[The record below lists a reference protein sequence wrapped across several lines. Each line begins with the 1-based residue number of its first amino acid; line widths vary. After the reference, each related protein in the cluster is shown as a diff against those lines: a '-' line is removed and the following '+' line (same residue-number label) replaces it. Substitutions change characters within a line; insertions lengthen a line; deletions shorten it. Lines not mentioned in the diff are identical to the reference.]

1 MTSGTSN
8 THALELKD
16 LNKVFASGN
25 KKVHAVSHVN
35 LTLRKKEVIAIVGE
49 SGSGK
54 STIARLITRLHA
66 PTSGQLVI
74 DGQNISQNPS
84 GKELKHLR
92 QRVQMIFQDPFGSI
106 NPLHHIG
113 YTVGRPMEIH
123 GIAKGKEKEKR
134 VAQLLDRVGLSPGAE
149 MTKKLP
155 HELSGGQR
163 QRVGIARALAANPS
177 ILLADEPT
185 SMLDVSIRL
194 DVMNLLLDLRDQ
206 EGLSMIFIT
215 HDLAGARY
223 MSDRVAVMYAGH
235 MVEVGPTDQVIN
247 RPAHPYTLLL
257 RSAAPKPE
265 ESLRPERIDSRGD
278 IPSLAALPTGCP
290 FAPRCPFATPEC
302 TQALPEF
309 RNVGTEHQVR
319 CIHPQNQ
326 PQKELNHA

>member
-1 MTSGTSN
+1 MN
-8 THALELKD
+8 ALELHH
-16 LNKVFASGN
+16 LSKVFDSGS
-25 KKVHAVSHVN
+25 KKVHAVSDVN
-35 LTLRKKEVIAIVGE
+35 LKLRKKEVIALVGE

-66 PTSGQLVI
+66 PTSGQLTI
-74 DGQNISQNPS
+74 DGQPISQRPS

-106 NPLHHIG
+106 NPLHSIG
-113 YTVGRPMEIH
+113 FTVGRPMEIH
-123 GIAKGKEKEKR
+123 GLARGKARDQR
-134 VAQLLDRVGLSPGAE
+134 VAELLDRVGLNPGHEVAR
-149 MTKKLP
+149 KLP

-194 DVMNLLLDLRDQ
+194 DIMNLLLDLRDQ
-206 EGLSMIFIT
+206 EGLSILFIT

-235 MVEVGPTDQVIN
+235 IVEVGPTDQVIN
-247 RPAHPYTLLL
+247 HPAHPYTLLL

-265 ESLRPERIDSRGD
+265 ESLRPEKIDSRGD
-278 IPSLAALPTGCP
+278 IPSLAALPQGCP

-302 TQALPEF
+302 TSALPAF
-309 RNVGTEHQVR
+309 QKVGTEHEVR
-319 CIHPQNQ
+319 CIHPQTS
-326 PQKELNHA
+326 KELTHA